1 MTTAFEQLLYIYG
14 DAISGR
20 RTVLP
25 ENCDRNAIAKKAMQ
39 QNILPIVYFNLF
51 GEETD
56 NPYYPLVMQAIANNE
71 RKMFFLGKLL
81 QEMEEE
87 NIKCCV
93 LKGSSLAPLYASPEL
108 RISGDIDLLIFQ
120 TDEKRMV
127 KFLEKRNFEIKKRLR
142 GSQHFEAIHKKAGMY
157 EIHVSLFDREFD
169 KYILQGKFKVNDSFE
184 KMVTSE
190 GNTINVLSKND
201 GLYFV
206 TAHMIKHFVKDGLG
220 LRQISDWLLY
230 IKRNSEELN
239 LEKYNDII
247 QELEFDKFI
256 NAMYTVGK
264 KYFAIDMEK
273 EEISPEDILSDMEE
287 GGSFGHGD
295 KERAKYK
302 LRLLDSIYKKRKSTK
317 RINFISK
324 MLRIAF
330 PDKRTLIQKGILKE
344 GSNFIMVP
352 FGWFKRWLKIVF
364 SGKLEKIN
372 TVAGKS
378 PINEEKLEKR
388 QRILNKYRFTK
399 K

>member
-1 MTTAFEQLLYIYG
+1 
-14 DAISGR
+14 
-20 RTVLP
+20 
-25 ENCDRNAIAKKAMQ
+25 
-39 QNILPIVYFNLF
+39 
-51 GEETD
+51 
-56 NPYYPLVMQAIANNE
+56 
-71 RKMFFLGKLL
+71 
-81 QEMEEE
+81 
-87 NIKCCV
+87 
-93 LKGSSLAPLYASPEL
+93 
-108 RISGDIDLLIFQ
+108 
-120 TDEKRMV
+120 
-127 KFLEKRNFEIKKRLR
+127 
-142 GSQHFEAIHKKAGMY
+142 
-157 EIHVSLFDREFD
+157 
-169 KYILQGKFKVNDSFE
+169 
-184 KMVTSE
+184 MVTSE

-264 KYFAIDMEK
+264 KYFAIDMRK

-352 FGWFKRWLKIVF
+352 FGWVKRWLKIVF